1 MNQEEQGKN
10 MRRIVAKA
18 WMDEGF
24 KQRLL
29 ADPAAVLKE
38 EGVETP
44 PGIEVRVVANT
55 ETVFHFVLPVR
66 PSRELSDEKL
76 DSVSG
81 GMTIDELIAA
91 MGNSSDIDSVYQAA
105 MNFFGSLPQGAP
117 SNAPHN
123 PVTDRRI
130 LR

>member
-1 MNQEEQGKN
+1 
-10 MRRIVAKA
+10 
-18 WMDEGF
+18 MDEGF

-55 ETVFHFVLPVR
+55 EKVFHFVLPAK
-66 PSRELSDEKL
+66 PSRELSDESL

-81 GMTIDELIAA
+81 GTPDDELMAA
-91 MGNSSDIDSVYQAA
+91 AVNSDSDAMYQVFI
-105 MNFFGSLPQGAP
+105 NFLASQGVPLTGGAP

-123 PVTDRRI
+123 PAPVRQVFPSNVFK
-130 LR
+130 